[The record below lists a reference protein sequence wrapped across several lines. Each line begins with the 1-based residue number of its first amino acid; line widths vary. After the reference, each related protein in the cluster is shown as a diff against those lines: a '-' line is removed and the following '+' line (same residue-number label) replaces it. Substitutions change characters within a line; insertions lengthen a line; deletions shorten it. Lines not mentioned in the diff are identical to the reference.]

1 MVKLVCFF
9 GLKCG
14 ALFEPLDEEM
24 VKKQL
29 ETAKVILNVLSN
41 PNKECENK
49 NRLLSMLE
57 NVRREGNLSFDQI
70 NKLIKKANNKKDM
83 CQQVLKMI
91 ENDKNKEIGTPINRV
106 GKTYSGVEITH
117 FCTDDNI
124 VLKMK
129 KEWMKNQFRYP
140 VGQTLFWYKIVP
152 IISKL
157 QDSVGCQFVFLFAA
171 DATPDNTLVN
181 YYNVSLKFDK
191 LENVGTSKPYYDLC
205 CEFMSQEVNKI
216 KNERDNF
223 LSNFNPDGD
232 DIVI

>member
-1 MVKLVCFF
+1 
-9 GLKCG
+9 
-14 ALFEPLDEEM
+14 
-24 VKKQL
+24 
-29 ETAKVILNVLSN
+29 
-41 PNKECENK
+41 
-49 NRLLSMLE
+49 
-57 NVRREGNLSFDQI
+57 
-70 NKLIKKANNKKDM
+70 
-83 CQQVLKMI
+83 
-91 ENDKNKEIGTPINRV
+91 
-106 GKTYSGVEITH
+106 
-117 FCTDDNI
+117 
-124 VLKMK
+124 
-129 KEWMKNQFRYP
+129 MKNQFRYP

-181 YYNVSLKFDK
+181 YYNVSLKFEK

-216 KNERDNF
+216 KSERDNF